1 MAQQARLDD
10 LDSTS
15 ERAEV
20 LERRLDRLASFLSV
34 PANAR
39 GIYGLAVLI
48 VALVGLVLF
57 GVVHWILPEGGD
69 YAGTVAFYGKYQV
82 LVKAC
87 LLVAGVGAVVVISIV
102 GALAALFWSLDTSK
116 HHVLSWVAV
125 VSDTIFGATMFIE
138 LSLAAAPALL
148 YGHVSDEIVH
158 ALHIVPFASAYILG
172 VVWIPNV
179 VATLLIGSRAGLF
192 PLWLKALGLVTVG
205 ADFLALLAVTTLT
218 GPLNAVNG
226 FVSFYIPAFLPTA
239 WFIMLCVWSVLQW
252 ADTRTT
258 STSEDSN
265 ENE

>member
-1 MAQQARLDD
+1 MAEQARLEN
-10 LDSTS
+10 LGSS
-15 ERAEV
+15 AAKGQV
-20 LERRLDRLASFLSV
+20 LERSLDRLASFLSV
-34 PANAR
+34 SANTR
-39 GIYGLAVLI
+39 GVYGLAVLI

-57 GVVHWILPEGGD
+57 GVVHWVLPEGGD
-69 YAGTVAFYGKYQV
+69 YAGTIAFYDKYQV

-87 LLVAGVGAVVVISIV
+87 LLVAGVGAVAVIAII
-102 GALAALFWSLDTSK
+102 GTLAALFWHLDTSK

-148 YGHVSDEIVH
+148 YGHVADEIVH

-179 VATLLIGSRAGLF
+179 AATLLIGSRSGLF
-192 PLWLKALGLVTVG
+192 PLWLKLLGLATVG

-239 WFIMLCVWSVLQW
+239 WFIMLCVWSILQW
-252 ADTRTT
+252 ANTRTT
-258 STSEDSN
+258 SMSDVN
-265 ENE
+265 E